1 MTEPARFLDRH
12 GDIWETRPGDEL
24 ENVRLVGEDHDSV
37 TDAHTRNW
45 REDRIAVE
53 RDFGPLTA
61 IEN

>member
-1 MTEPARFLDRH
+1 MTTARFLDRH
-12 GDIWETRPGDEL
+12 GDTWEERPGDML

-45 REDRIAVE
+45 CEDRAAVE

-61 IEN
+61 TES